1 MQDRRLLLI
10 ECVLIVMRSSTPEKS
25 SGEMCDGVIFDGNVE
40 MERLFAGPL
49 APTRLR
55 ATRVV
60 LITNNFRA
68 ERDGDG
74 LIVCTFALK

>member
-1 MQDRRLLLI
+1 
-10 ECVLIVMRSSTPEKS
+10 MRSSTPEKS
-25 SGEMCDGVIFDGNVE
+25 SGVMCDGVIVNENIG
-40 MERLFAGPL
+40 MEGLHSSPA

>member
-1 MQDRRLLLI
+1 
-10 ECVLIVMRSSTPEKS
+10 MRSSAPEKS
-25 SGEMCDGVIFDGNVE
+25 SGVMCDGVIDNKNIGKEGLYVDS
-40 MERLFAGPL
+40 AT
-49 APTRLR
+49 PTRLG

-60 LITNNFRA
+60 LITNNFIA